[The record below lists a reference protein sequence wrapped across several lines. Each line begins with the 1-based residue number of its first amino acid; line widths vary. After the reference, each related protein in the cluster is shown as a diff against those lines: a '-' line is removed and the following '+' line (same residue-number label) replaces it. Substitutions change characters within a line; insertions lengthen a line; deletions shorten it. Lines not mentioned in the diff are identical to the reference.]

1 MRVNWRLRVVPKF
14 TKECVISLGTSH
26 TVQALICQQRIEHA
40 GYQRDIISRNPPL
53 IDEDGYEVDSDDD
66 DERAQAAIAAATELD
81 PYSGVK
87 IEGTHI

>member
-1 MRVNWRLRVVPKF
+1 MRVNWLLPVVLKF
-14 TKECVISLGTSH
+14 TKECVIGLQKSY
-26 TVQALICQQRIEHA
+26 TVQALILQQRIEHA
-40 GYQRDIISRNPPL
+40 GYQRDVISRNPPL

-87 IEGTHI
+87 IEGKCI